1 MRLNLDCIRDT
12 LLCVEDNTGLRKF
25 CIFVDIG
32 LNESMEKAGMEI
44 IPPRPYQEELLR
56 KYSSD
61 ELIYHVNYCV
71 EADLLTMVEGSS
83 PYKMLIADLTP
94 KGHEFLGKIRN
105 GKVWSKVK
113 SIAEKM
119 GVKTLESV
127 FSIAANVVGEL
138 VKSQF

>member
-32 LNESMEKAGMEI
+32 LNESMEKAGMDI
-44 IPPRPYQEELLR
+44 IPP
-56 KYSSD
+56 
-61 ELIYHVNYCV
+61 
-71 EADLLTMVEGSS
+71 
-83 PYKMLIADLTP
+83 LIADLTP